1 MRSEVDPLATE
12 AVLRRYAWSMRELL
26 TVKEAAEVLKAAPKT
41 VRKLGQS
48 RSLTAIC
55 FQRRWRIFVAAI
67 NHIL

>member
-1 MRSEVDPLATE
+1 
-12 AVLRRYAWSMRELL
+12 MRELL

-48 RSLTAIC
+48 RSLTAIP

>member
-1 MRSEVDPLATE
+1 
-12 AVLRRYAWSMRELL
+12 MRELL

-48 RSLTAIC
+48 RSLKAIP

-67 NHIL
+67 NDLLREHLCMRV